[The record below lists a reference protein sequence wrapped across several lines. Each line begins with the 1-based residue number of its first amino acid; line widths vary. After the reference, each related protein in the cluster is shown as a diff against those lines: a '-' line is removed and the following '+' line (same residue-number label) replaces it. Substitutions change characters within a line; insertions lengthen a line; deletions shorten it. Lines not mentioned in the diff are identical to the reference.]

1 MQKTI
6 LTLCIS
12 LILASP
18 AFAALNVVATLP
30 WIGSLAKEI
39 GNDKVSVTTLVK
51 PSQDPH
57 FLDARPSMILAARKA
72 DIIMYNGLDLEIGY
86 LPLVI
91 EQSKNPRI
99 MTGKPGNFDCSKFVK
114 AIEKHALVDRG
125 MGDMHPLGNP
135 HYHYSPTN
143 ILLVAEG
150 MAYALADLDKANA
163 DFYRA
168 NFKSFTERF
177 KERQKKWSAINLK
190 RKKFVAYHKLFEYLA
205 AEYGFQ
211 LVGYVEAK
219 PGIPPSAGHIETL
232 IESMKKSRPDGII
245 TTNFYPKNESESIS
259 AKTGVKVIYLPGD
272 VGNMPG
278 TGDYFLFMD
287 KILAALQ

>member
-1 MQKTI
+1 MQNTI

-18 AFAALNVVATLP
+18 AFAGLNVVATLP

-39 GNDKVSVTTLVK
+39 GKDKISVTTLVK

-57 FLDARPSMILAARKA
+57 FLDAKPSMILAGRKA

-114 AIEKHALVDRG
+114 VVEKHALVDRS
-125 MGDMHPLGNP
+125 MGDVHPLGNP
-135 HYHYSPTN
+135 HYIFSPTN
-143 ILLVAEG
+143 ILHVAEG
-150 MAYALADLDKANA
+150 MANVLADLDKANA
-163 DFYRA
+163 EFYRA
-168 NFKSFTERF
+168 NYRSFAERL
-177 KERQKKWSAINLK
+177 KGRQKKWNANSLK
-190 RKKFVAYHKLFEYLA
+190 GRKFVAYHKLFEYLA

-211 LVGYVEAK
+211 LIGYVEAK

-232 IESMKKSRPDGII
+232 IESMKSNKPNGIL
-245 TTNFYPKNESESIS
+245 TTSFYGKKESESIA

-278 TGDYFLFMD
+278 TGDYFSFMD
-287 KILAALQ
+287 KVMAALQ